1 METSK
6 QKTDDQKVNRVVVIG
21 ASAGGLNAIIKLT
34 SQLKK
39 SFPAPILIV
48 QHISADATGK
58 VLLDAVNKQGNLKC
72 KHAINGTQLI
82 NGHIYLAPSDHHLMI
97 DGDKK
102 ILVTKGAQE
111 NRSRPAVDP
120 LFRSAAVAFGHQAI
134 GIILT
139 GYLDDGTAGMIAI
152 NRCGGICIVQEPS
165 DAEYPD
171 MPKNVLN
178 QLDVDYCLPVSE
190 MGELLY
196 KLVSDKTQKKKPIP
210 KDILTESKIA
220 TRVLSDLPAV
230 NSLGHQVPFN
240 CPGCGGVLW
249 KIDKDSALRYRCH
262 TGHAY
267 TADTLLSEQTMKIE
281 ETMWTALRMFEERK
295 NLLTTMAKDQKG
307 ATAKSAKERADLS
320 QVHIDRIRAILL
332 SDDKGTAD
340 DIPK

>member
-1 METSK
+1 MKTSK
-6 QKTDDQKVNRVVVIG
+6 LKTNKINRVIVIG
-21 ASAGGLNAIIKLT
+21 ASAGSLNAIIKLT

-39 SFPAPILIV
+39 GFQAPVLIV
-48 QHISADATGK
+48 QHTSADASGK
-58 VLLDAVNKQGNLKC
+58 VLIDALNEKGSLTC
-72 KHAINGTQLI
+72 KHAVSGSKLI

-111 NRSRPAVDP
+111 NRSRPAIDP
-120 LFRSAAVAFGHQAI
+120 LFRSAAVAFGYKAI

-152 NRCGGICIVQEPS
+152 KRCGGTCIVQEPA

-178 QLDVDYCLPVSE
+178 QLDVDYCLPISE

-196 KLVSDKTQKKKPIP
+196 KLVSEKTGRKKPIP
-210 KDILTESKIA
+210 KDILIESKIA

-230 NSLGHQVPFN
+230 NSLGDQVPFN

-249 KIDKDSALRYRCH
+249 KVDKGLALRYRCH

-267 TADTLLSEQTMKIE
+267 TAVGLLAEQTMKIE

-295 NLLTTMAKDQKG
+295 NLLTTIAKDQKG

-340 DIPK
+340 NEPG